1 MRLLSVGR
9 FASLFLFSLFLA
21 ACGSSGGGSHP
32 PAPPAPVTPPPP
44 PPEPAFEKRLAD
56 WAQHDPNACRA
67 LTPGFE
73 ALGGWLKNDGREP
86 GTSRVW
92 ISDVGELSD
101 GSSHGTKVWAT
112 FTACAVR
119 SAEDH
124 YFTDTAARAQARMED
139 GRDAIYSLS
148 AGALR
153 PSRETRPY
161 PTPTRLPMDFDGE
174 RDGQRVLQFQG
185 AGNDGLVTAMLW
197 ISSFQAALE
206 AKDTA
211 LWVLVA
217 GYTGTGNDRSPDPN
231 SSICGEADPLCL
243 FAPFEHDGTR
253 GTSISA
259 PQAAAALDTV
269 WAVWP
274 DMDILDL
281 RNLAFD
287 CAEDMPAPA
296 GEEPVTRSYSYKNGR
311 TFTSNT
317 NSRWGHGILSLT
329 CLFTPNGGLQ
339 NPVTGN
345 PISGGIYGPV
355 AGVVTGATITG
366 VDYTGR
372 DFGYGFAYPVAR
384 ENWALT
390 ATANPSTVKAISGV
404 YGPAYARG
412 AYSGRLWESRSL
424 TVDLTAAG
432 NAISATASWQVGG
445 LTLRGGM
452 ALQPEGVGPLSGSR
466 AFRAP
471 AAASAALTA
480 AYGKALPRGFSAHL
494 QADYWRTLATQ
505 GRSLWEGA
513 ELRESRLSAALVKR
527 FGLHELSLQGVWRS
541 GLAGS
546 LDVSGRSWALS
557 PQAESGVW
565 LAWRRMPAQ

>member
-1 MRLLSVGR
+1 MRIIPVLILSALVL
-9 FASLFLFSLFLA
+9 S
-21 ACGSSGGGSHP
+21 ACGASGGASTP
-32 PAPPAPVTPPPP
+32 PAPPTLVTPPPP
-44 PPEPAFEKRLAD
+44 PPEPAFERRLAD

-101 GSSHGTKVWAT
+101 GSSHGALVWAT

-119 SAEDH
+119 SAEGH

-148 AGALR
+148 GGALR
-153 PSRETRPY
+153 PSRESRPY

-174 RDGQRVLQFQG
+174 RDGQRVLQFQA
-185 AGNDGLVTAMLW
+185 AGNDDGLVTSMLW

-217 GYTGTGNDRSPDPN
+217 GYTGTGNDRSPDPD
-231 SSICGEADPLCL
+231 SSICGDADPLCL

-253 GTSISA
+253 GTSIAA

-296 GEEPVTRSYSYKNGR
+296 GEEPVTRSYSYQNGR

-345 PISGGIYGPV
+345 LISGGIYGPLAGPV
-355 AGVVTGATITG
+355 AGASITG
-366 VDYTGR
+366 GGLHGPGFRLRVRLPGGPRKLGAGR
-372 DFGYGFAYPVAR
+372 YG
-384 ENWALT
+384 ELT
-390 ATANPSTVKAISGV
+390 ARTGDF
-404 YGPAYARG
+404 
-412 AYSGRLWESRSL
+412 RSL
-424 TVDLTAAG
+424 RPDTHPRRLQRQAMGKQVSDGRFDRRRQRDRCDRRLAGRRADAPWSHGRAARRRG
-432 NAISATASWQVGG
+432 SADRIARVPGAGRCIGSPHRSLRQG
-445 LTLRGGM
+445 LAAR
-452 ALQPEGVGPLSGSR
+452 LQ
-466 AFRAP
+466 
-471 AAASAALTA
+471 
-480 AYGKALPRGFSAHL
+480 
-494 QADYWRTLATQ
+494 RTLA
-505 GRSLWEGA
+505 GRPLAHPGHPRTVAVGRRGA
-513 ELRESRLSAALVKR
+513 SRIQVVR
-527 FGLHELSLQGVWRS
+527 G
-541 GLAGS
+541 AGETC
-546 LDVSGRSWALS
+546 WIA
-557 PQAESGVW
+557 
-565 LAWRRMPAQ
+565 